1 MRRLVA
7 VAVAWQVLAAAAG
20 GSPARFFDALLAV
33 VEARTVAASDI
44 ALARA
49 LGVLGFAPSPSAIDR
64 AEIQRFID
72 VLLLLEEAGRVGIT
86 ADPAQVD
93 RAWTAAVAGWG
104 DEATFQHWLDA
115 HALDRAR
122 ARRLVEDD
130 VVRARLVE
138 TRFADLM
145 EGQTAEQ
152 AEREWLEAARRRE
165 GIRVLVPPET
175 SAALPFPPR

>member
-33 VEARTVAASDI
+33 VEARTVA
-44 ALARA
+44 
-49 LGVLGFAPSPSAIDR
+49 AIDR